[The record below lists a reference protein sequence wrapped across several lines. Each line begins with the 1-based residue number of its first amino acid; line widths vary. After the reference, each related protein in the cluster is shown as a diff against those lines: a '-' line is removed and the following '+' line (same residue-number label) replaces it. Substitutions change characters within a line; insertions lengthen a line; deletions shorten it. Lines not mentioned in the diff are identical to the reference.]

1 MTAPI
6 LRQPV
11 HAARE
16 AAGDVS
22 EKSDAFSIGA
32 HFFRNLF
39 MLFSLESEGSRSK
52 LPDISLQPVA
62 GKTKSTY
69 SGDLAP

>member
-1 MTAPI
+1 MMAPI

-16 AAGDVS
+16 AAGDDS

-32 HFFRNLF
+32 HFFRNRF
-39 MLFSLESEGSRSK
+39 MLVSFESEVLK
-52 LPDISLQPVA
+52 HVADISLQP
-62 GKTKSTY
+62 
-69 SGDLAP
+69 